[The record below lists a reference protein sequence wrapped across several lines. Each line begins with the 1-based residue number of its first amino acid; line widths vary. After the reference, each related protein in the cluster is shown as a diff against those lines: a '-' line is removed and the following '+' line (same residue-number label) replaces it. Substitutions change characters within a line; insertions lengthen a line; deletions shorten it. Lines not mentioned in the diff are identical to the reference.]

1 MDADRGKGKKENE
14 REQILHISILHRDV
28 PYVAALGG
36 CGSGGGIRCGG
47 GPNHQPGMA
56 GFGLFLGLGPGFAAV
71 SAAKIKNCKKHL
83 FFVKR
88 QLTFILP
95 GAILKPVIK

>member
-56 GFGLFLGLGPGFAAV
+56 CFGVFLGLGPGFAAA
-71 SAAKIKNCKKHL
+71 SAAEIKLLQKNIC
-83 FFVKR
+83 FS
-88 QLTFILP
+88 
-95 GAILKPVIK
+95 

>member
-47 GPNHQPGMA
+47 GPNHQSGVA
-56 GFGLFLGLGPGFAAV
+56 CFGLFFGLGPGFAAV
-71 SAAKIKNCKKHL
+71 SAAKIKNCKKT
-83 FFVKR
+83 FVFREKTVDFYFTR
-88 QLTFILP
+88 CYTQTRN
-95 GAILKPVIK
+95 